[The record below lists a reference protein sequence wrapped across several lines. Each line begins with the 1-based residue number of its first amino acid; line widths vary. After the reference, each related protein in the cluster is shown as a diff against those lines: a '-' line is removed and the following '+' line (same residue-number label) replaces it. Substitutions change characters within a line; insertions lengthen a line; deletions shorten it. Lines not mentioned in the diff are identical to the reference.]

1 MVGAKV
7 QGIPV
12 ESTSFATASPM
23 LSIRSGFIVDPRPIL
38 WGKIV
43 APITLLCPWTASVP
57 HRIGIRTPLTTG
69 DAL

>member
-12 ESTSFATASPM
+12 ESTSFATASPI
-23 LSIRSGFIVDPRPIL
+23 LLTRSGFIVDPRPIL

-43 APITLLCPWTASVP
+43 APITLLCP
-57 HRIGIRTPLTTG
+57 
-69 DAL
+69 